1 MRWPWVSPKEFRG
14 LQGNMKGFE
23 SFMSRILSQMQRIEG
38 DFRELRRGVIDLKA
52 EVLRQKMAVAG
63 SGSSPSTV
71 IHYSATVVF
80 GRMTTTCTMGG
91 TQTAELFLY
100 DSDRLETKIAIRTE
114 KHNMHALEAAVGKKF
129 WLDLRELVD
138 DPGQSEVQPKED
150 SSDA

>member
-1 MRWPWVSPKEFRG
+1 
-14 LQGNMKGFE
+14 
-23 SFMSRILSQMQRIEG
+23 
-38 DFRELRRGVIDLKA
+38 
-52 EVLRQKMAVAG
+52 
-63 SGSSPSTV
+63 
-71 IHYSATVVF
+71 
-80 GRMTTTCTMGG
+80 MGG
-91 TQTAELFLY
+91 TQTAELFWY